1 MRLGAWLGSLISVG
15 GLLGRRETRR
25 IDASRPDR
33 EPRRPELA
41 RDGRLITVG
50 PTQVGGRLQEA
61 ILRLRDGDT
70 LVLRPGV
77 YEGGARLQGRRDVTV
92 RGEPGAIVTGRGRA
106 DYGLRVVGSAGVT
119 LEGLTFRD
127 CGLDGV
133 HADTTDRLTIRR
145 CEAGHAGGS
154 GFALVG
160 CTDVRVE
167 SCYAHH
173 NGVAGIA
180 VEGPGDRLS
189 VVGCRVIDNVGDGLA
204 LDPAI
209 DARAPGVLIAGNVL
223 ARNF

>member
-1 MRLGAWLGSLISVG
+1 MRLGAWLGSLVSVD
-15 GLLGRRETRR
+15 GLAGRREGGR
-25 IDASRPDR
+25 AEVSRPDR
-33 EPRRPELA
+33 EPRRSTGT
-41 RDGRLITVG
+41 RDGRVITVG
-50 PTQVGGRLQEA
+50 PTQVAGRLQEA
-61 ILRLRDGDT
+61 LLRLRDGDT

-127 CGLDGV
+127 CGLDGIR
-133 HADTTDRLTIRR
+133 ADATTRLTIRR

-160 CTDVRVE
+160 CADVRIE
-167 SCYAHH
+167 NCYAHH
-173 NGVAGIA
+173 NGLAGIA
-180 VEGPGDRLS
+180 VEGAGDRLS
-189 VVGCRVIDNVGDGLA
+189 VVGCRVLDNVGDGLA